1 MALRCAI
8 FICWRAFKDSL
19 NWKPDVLEKH
29 QLTILLLCLGVAVSF
44 NSPAA
49 QSLMDGKQKIHD
61 CVAAARY
68 AGLYPGRC
76 VGVLADPCINS
87 VAGKADAVNKAK
99 ECAAQELKIW
109 AARLEKSLA
118 AIKRADADI
127 SFIVWKAQKAWGSAN
142 DFCPVFDKVDPGAA
156 LGAAEYCRLQTTA
169 ARALL
174 LEGLELSVSE
184 P

>member
-1 MALRCAI
+1 MT
-8 FICWRAFKDSL
+8 
-19 NWKPDVLEKH
+19 EKC
-29 QLTILLLCLGVAVSF
+29 LLAILLLCLGVAVSF
-44 NSPAA
+44 KPAA
-49 QSLMDGKQKIHD
+49 ADPITDGNKKIHD

-76 VGVLADPCINS
+76 VGVLADPCINA
-87 VAGKADAVNKAK
+87 VAGKDNAVDKAK

-109 AARLEKSLA
+109 AGRLEKSLA

-127 SFIVWKAQKAWGSAN
+127 SFIVWKAQKAWGPA
-142 DFCPVFDKVDPGAA
+142 DEFCPVFDKAGP
-156 LGAAEYCRLQTTA
+156 GAAEYCRLQTIA

-184 P
+184 H